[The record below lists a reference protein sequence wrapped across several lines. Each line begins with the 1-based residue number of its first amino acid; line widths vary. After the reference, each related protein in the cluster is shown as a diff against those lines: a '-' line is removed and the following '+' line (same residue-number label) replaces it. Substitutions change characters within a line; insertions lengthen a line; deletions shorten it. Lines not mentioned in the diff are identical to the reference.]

1 MSSLHPSLPGAL
13 APSGHS
19 PWRRAGVQLLRG
31 GAMVLVL
38 NLAIATLLTVGGLG
52 PFKSN
57 LVVSMCIGLVCW
69 LIIDGGRH
77 AVAVLRDRWRA
88 ARGLPP
94 GRPFG
99 FPGWHWLLALC
110 ALGLVLGPV
119 LGNLLAAQISGD
131 HIPGLWPFAGSG
143 TGMTWLLTLLASAIA
158 VLTLS
163 LLERLSHARADA
175 EAARRVAAEN
185 QLKLLESQLEPHMLF
200 NTLANLR
207 VLIAMDPPRAQA
219 MLDRL
224 IAFLRATLNASR
236 SSMHPLATEFE
247 RIGDY
252 LALMG
257 VRMGQRLQTQLSLP
271 EELRAVGV
279 PPLLLQPLVE
289 NSIKHGLEPKVAGG
303 RIEVSARRDGDM
315 LVLSVLDSGVGLG
328 SVAPASHTRFGLQQ
342 VRERLHTLY
351 GSRAGLELQ
360 EAAGGGTLA
369 RIRLPLPL

>member
-1 MSSLHPSLPGAL
+1 MSSLHPPLHGAL
-13 APSGHS
+13 APAGRSR
-19 PWRRAGVQLLRG
+19 WRRAGAQLLRG
-31 GAMVLVL
+31 GAMVLML

-52 PFKSN
+52 RFKGN
-57 LVVSMCIGLVCW
+57 LVVSMCIGVVCW
-69 LIIDGGRH
+69 LIIDGGRQI
-77 AVAVLRDRWRA
+77 VAVLRDRWRVA
-88 ARGLPP
+88 HGLPA
-94 GRPFG
+94 GQPFG

-110 ALGLVLGPV
+110 ALGLVLGPI

-175 EAARRVAAEN
+175 EAARRAAAEN

-207 VLIAMDPPRAQA
+207 VLIALDPPRAQA

-236 SSMHPLATEFE
+236 STLHPLATEFE

-257 VRMGQRLQTQLSLP
+257 VRMGARLQTQLSLP
-271 EELRAVGV
+271 AELHDVGV

-289 NSIKHGLEPKVAGG
+289 NSIKHGLEPQIAGG
-303 RIEVSARRDGDM
+303 RIEVRAARDGEW
-315 LVLSVLDSGVGLG
+315 LLLSVRDSGVGLG
-328 SVAPASHTRFGLQQ
+328 RMDLSGDTRFGLQQ

-351 GSRAGLELQ
+351 GKRASLELQ
-360 EAAGGGTLA
+360 DAAGGGTLA
-369 RIRLPLPL
+369 LVRLPLQP

>member
-271 EELRAVGV
+271 AELQAVGV

-289 NSIKHGLEPKVAGG
+289 NCIKHGLEPNIQGG
-303 RIEVSARRDGDM
+303 RIEVSAARDGRQ

-328 SVAPASHTRFGLQQ
+328 ATAQPGESRFGLQQ
-342 VRERLHTLY
+342 VRERLQTLH
-351 GSRAGLELQ
+351 GGRANLELQ
-360 EAAGGGTLA
+360 DAAGGGTLA
-369 RIRLPLPL
+369 RIRLPLPP

>member
-1 MSSLHPSLPGAL
+1 M
-13 APSGHS
+13 APAGRS
-19 PWRRAGVQLLRG
+19 PWRHAGNQLLRG

-52 PFKSN
+52 SFSGN
-57 LVVSMCIGLVCW
+57 LVVSMCIGGVCW

-77 AVAVLRDRWRA
+77 MVAVLRDRWRV

-110 ALGLVLGPV
+110 ALGMALGPI

-131 HIPGLWPFAGSG
+131 HIPTLWPFSTGG
-143 TGMTWLLTLLASAIA
+143 TGITWLLTLLASIIA

-163 LLERLSHARADA
+163 LLERLAHARADA
-175 EAARRVAAEN
+175 EAARRAAAEN
-185 QLKLLESQLEPHMLF
+185 QLKLLQSQLEPHMLF

-207 VLIAMDPPRAQA
+207 VLIGMDPPRAQA

-224 IAFLRATLNASR
+224 IAFLRATLSASR
-236 SSMHPLATEFE
+236 NAMHPLGTEFE

-257 VRMGQRLQTQLSLP
+257 VRMGPRLQTRLSLP
-271 EELRAVGV
+271 DELRELGV

-289 NSIKHGLEPKVAGG
+289 NCIKHGLEPKVTGG
-303 RIEVSARRDGDM
+303 RVEVSAARDGDM
-315 LVLSVLDSGVGLG
+315 LVLSVLDSGVGLDAAAHPG
-328 SVAPASHTRFGLQQ
+328 DSRFGLQQ
-342 VRERLHTLY
+342 VRERLQTLY
-351 GSRAGLELQ
+351 GSRASLELQ
-360 EAAGGGTLA
+360 DAADGGTLA
-369 RIRLPLPL
+369 RIRLPLPT

>member
-1 MSSLHPSLPGAL
+1 M
-13 APSGHS
+13 
-19 PWRRAGVQLLRG
+19 LRG

-52 PFKSN
+52 AFKGN

-77 AVAVLRDRWRA
+77 GVALLRDRLRV
-88 ARGLPP
+88 ARGLPS

-99 FPGWHWLLALC
+99 FPGWRWLLVLC
-110 ALGLVLGPV
+110 AAGLVLGPI

-131 HIPGLWPFAGSG
+131 HIPGLWPVAGG
-143 TGMTWLLTLLASAIA
+143 GNGITWLLTLLASAIA

-175 EAARRVAAEN
+175 EAARRAAAEN

-207 VLIAMDPPRAQA
+207 VLIGIDPPRAQA

-224 IAFLRATLNASR
+224 IAFLRATLSASR
-236 SSMHPLATEFE
+236 GSLHPLTIEFE

-252 LALMG
+252 LTLMG

-271 EELRAVGV
+271 EELRDVGV

-289 NSIKHGLEPKVAGG
+289 NSIKHGLEPHITGG

-315 LVLSVLDSGVGLG
+315 LVLNVLDSGVGLG
-328 SVAPASHTRFGLQQ
+328 ASSPQGDTCFGLRQ
-342 VRERLHTLY
+342 VRERLRTMY
-351 GSRAGLELQ
+351 GDRAALELRD
-360 EAAGGGTLA
+360 ADGGGTLA
-369 RIRLPLPL
+369 CIRLPLPP

>member
-1 MSSLHPSLPGAL
+1 MSSLHPPLPGAL
-13 APSGHS
+13 PPAGRS
-19 PWRRAGVQLLRG
+19 PWRRSGAQLLRG

-52 PFKSN
+52 HFVGN

-77 AVAVLRDRWRA
+77 VVAVLRDRWRV

-94 GRPFG
+94 GHPFG

-110 ALGLVLGPV
+110 ALGLALGPI
-119 LGNLLAAQISGD
+119 LGNLMAAQLTGD
-131 HIPGLWPFAGSG
+131 HIPGMWPFSGSG
-143 TGMTWLLTLLASAIA
+143 TGMTWLLTLLASLIA

-163 LLERLSHARADA
+163 LLERLAHARADA
-175 EAARRVAAEN
+175 ESARRAAAEN
-185 QLKLLESQLEPHMLF
+185 QLKLLQSQLEPHMLF

-207 VLIAMDPPRAQA
+207 VLIGMDPPRAQA

-224 IAFLRATLNASR
+224 IAFLRATLSASR
-236 SSMHPLATEFE
+236 SAMHPLGTEFE
-247 RIGDY
+247 RVGDY

-257 VRMGQRLQTQLSLP
+257 IRMGSRLQTQLSLP
-271 EELRAVGV
+271 AELQTVGV

-289 NSIKHGLEPKVAGG
+289 NCIKHGLEPKVAGG

-315 LVLSVLDSGVGLG
+315 LELSVLDSGVGLG
-328 SVAPASHTRFGLQQ
+328 ASAQPGNSRFGLHQ

-351 GSRAGLELQ
+351 GSRASLVLQ
-360 EAAGGGTLA
+360 EAPGGGTLA
-369 RIRLPLPL
+369 SIRLPMSP